1 MEQHMQRSI
10 VALALMMGVLMS
22 VQIVEAQEA
31 PISRLPRVPEQ
42 PSDPDTLAAFNTIRA
57 RGGQLINLHLTLGH
71 AGKIFH
77 ARQMLTLA
85 MRFDAVTSRAL
96 RELTI
101 MRTAQ
106 IGGSHYE
113 MAQHAPIALA
123 CGYTQAQLD
132 GLDKWQQPGLFVD
145 KDRALLAYVDQV
157 VGRNGDVDDAV
168 FENLA
173 RFFTPRE
180 IVELTI
186 TATQYVTTGLLTR
199 SLRIKPESDGRRAA
213 PNRCT

>member
-1 MEQHMQRSI
+1 MQRSI
-10 VALALMMGVLMS
+10 LASLVVGALTIGMLATVPVA
-22 VQIVEAQEA
+22 QAQEK
-31 PISRLPRVPEQ
+31 PISRLPRVPEK
-42 PSDPDTLAAFNTIRA
+42 PTDPDTAAAFAAIQS

-71 AGKIFH
+71 AGKIFQ

-85 MRFDAVTSRAL
+85 MRFDAITSRAL

-106 IGGSHYE
+106 ISGSHYE

-132 GLDKWQQPGLFVD
+132 GLDKWQQPGLFVE

-157 VGRNGDVDDAV
+157 VGRNGNVDDAV
-168 FENLA
+168 FAELA
-173 RFFTPRE
+173 RFFSPRE

-199 SLRIKPESDGRRAA
+199 SLQIKPEEDGRRAA
-213 PNRCT
+213 PNRC

>member
-1 MEQHMQRSI
+1 MRKSTL
-10 VALALMMGVLMS
+10 VLGLLAGVLS
-22 VQIVEAQEA
+22 SIPVIQAADV

-42 PSDPDTLAAFNTIRA
+42 PSDPDTAAAFNMIRS
-57 RGGQLINLHLTLGH
+57 RGGELINLHLTLGYG
-71 AGKIFH
+71 GKIFY
-77 ARQMLTLA
+77 ARQMLTYAL
-85 MRFDAVTSRAL
+85 RFDAVTPRRL
-96 RELTI
+96 RELAI
-101 MRTAQ
+101 MRTAL

-132 GLDKWQQPGLFVD
+132 GLGNWRQPGLFAE

-157 VGRNGDVDDAV
+157 VGRNSNVDDAV
-168 FENLA
+168 FEDLA

-199 SLRIKPESDGRRAA
+199 SLRIVPEDDGRRAA
-213 PNRCT
+213 PNRC

>member
-1 MEQHMQRSI
+1 MRKLTL
-10 VALALMMGVLMS
+10 VLGLLAGLLSSMPVI
-22 VQIVEAQEA
+22 QAEDA

-42 PSDPDTLAAFNTIRA
+42 PSDPDTAAAFNMIRS
-57 RGGQLINLHLTLGH
+57 RGGELINLHLTLGH
-71 AGKIFH
+71 AGKIFY
-77 ARQMLTLA
+77 ARQMLTYAL
-85 MRFDAVTSRAL
+85 RFDAVTPRKL
-96 RELTI
+96 RELAI
-101 MRTAQ
+101 MRTAL

-132 GLDKWQQPGLFVD
+132 GLANWEQPSLFPDKE
-145 KDRALLAYVDQV
+145 RALLAYVDQV

-168 FENLA
+168 FDDLA

-199 SLRIKPESDGRRAA
+199 SLRIVPEDDGRRAA
-213 PNRCT
+213 PNRC